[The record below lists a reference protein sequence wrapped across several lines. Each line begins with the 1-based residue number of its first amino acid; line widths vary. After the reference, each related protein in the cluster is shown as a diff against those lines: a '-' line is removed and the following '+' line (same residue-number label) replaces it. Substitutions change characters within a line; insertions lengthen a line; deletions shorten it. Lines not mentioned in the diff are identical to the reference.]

1 MFGVVVSG
9 TIHNFEAGHQL
20 LVVLQKQ
27 VSRICAERNESN
39 QLRRRFRGCD
49 VCLWVVK
56 RE

>member
-39 QLRRRFRGCD
+39 QLRRTFHGCD